1 MASLNIVSL
10 YPSVPYGLGKESI
23 KKRWKDIHKHTNM
36 NLEEFLKG
44 LESLMNSLYFQ
55 FNKLFYQQI
64 DGMPIGLFVSPILA
78 DIVLQD
84 LESNY
89 LLRHKKSHFM

>member
-1 MASLNIVSL
+1 
-10 YPSVPYGLGKESI
+10 
-23 KKRWKDIHKHTNM
+23 M
-36 NLEEFLKG
+36 NFAEFLKG
-44 LESLMNSLYFQ
+44 LEVLMNSLYFQ

-64 DGMPIGLFVSPILA
+64 AGMPIRLSVSPILA

-89 LLRHKKSHFM
+89 LLR